1 MSALSAG
8 DAVHVRP
15 KPFDAVVREVR
26 DDALVVEVPNGR
38 GGTTVRVC
46 PKTSHVFEPN
56 VALPTDVGVEF
67 WGRTAAS
74 VYPRLFRVEK
84 GKRGFGYVEVRSGIF
99 YGRLSAQVIR
109 LRVVPAPEEQ
119 QP

>member
-26 DDALVVEVPNGR
+26 DDALVVEIPNSR

-46 PKTSHVFEPN
+46 PKTSHVFEPM
-56 VALPTDVGVEF
+56 ALPTEVGAEF
-67 WGRTAAS
+67 YGRTAAS

-84 GKRGFGYVEVRSGIF
+84 GKRFGYVEVRSGIF

-109 LRVVPAPEEQ
+109 LRVVPAPEE
-119 QP
+119 PAP